1 MAVELLFP
9 FNSIIFFIPYVL
21 YGGYITI
28 FSIFVGLTSE
38 DRTHEYQKSM
48 ILKYASIIN
57 ILVVIS
63 LLFVPFGFRTSGSI
77 PSDVRT
83 LLYLLTFILPSILAF
98 VPRIFTFGFAFLIFG
113 NKNRDDFGKYLT
125 YTGIFWLIYS
135 VWASFSLL
143 SPISNIPQLAFVL
156 DYSFNIFPEYELL
169 IVFLQLLS
177 MGSIFGVLGGIALLM
192 HSFKHNDRN
201 LKIAGFIYLV
211 GIAILSLGV
220 IPQYI
225 DLLL

>member
-1 MAVELLFP
+1 MRV
-9 FNSIIFFIPYVL
+9 SIMVYCIEC
-21 YGGYITI
+21 GK
-28 FSIFVGLTSE
+28 E
-38 DRTHEYQKSM
+38 
-48 ILKYASIIN
+48 
-57 ILVVIS
+57 IS
-63 LLFVPFGFRTSGSI
+63 
-77 PSDVRT
+77 
-83 LLYLLTFILPSILAF
+83 
-98 VPRIFTFGFAFLIFG
+98 
-113 NKNRDDFGKYLT
+113 
-125 YTGIFWLIYS
+125 
-135 VWASFSLL
+135 
-143 SPISNIPQLAFVL
+143 
-156 DYSFNIFPEYELL
+156 EYELL